1 MVIVNNYD
9 EFKSYEGQEIG
20 TTDWFQFTQERIDLF
35 ARATNDNQWIHTD
48 VERAKTESPFGKTIV
63 HGYLTL
69 SILPHLWGQ
78 LIQVNNVKM
87 LVNYGMD
94 KMKFGQPVMSDD
106 RVRLTATLKSLNN
119 LRGITK
125 AEISFVLH
133 IDGQKRQ
140 ALEGIAT
147 FLYYFS

>member
-69 SILPHLWGQ
+69 SVLPHLWGQ